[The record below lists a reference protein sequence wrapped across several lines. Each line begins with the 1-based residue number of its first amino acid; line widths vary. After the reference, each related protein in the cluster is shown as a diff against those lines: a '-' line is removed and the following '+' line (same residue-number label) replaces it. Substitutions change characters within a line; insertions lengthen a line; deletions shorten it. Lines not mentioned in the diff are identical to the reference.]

1 MKTRSYSPYED
12 HTDVRLFF
20 SRTKN
25 VVWRLTAT
33 LLGTPRAALIL
44 HDRHDKVLIHGD
56 MTSSRHHHSA
66 AASVMTPSRS
76 STSQSCSVKLR
87 SVTVEPPE

>member
-44 HDRHDKVLIHGD
+44 HDRHDKVLIHVD
-56 MTSSRHHHSA
+56 TTSSL
-66 AASVMTPSRS
+66 
-76 STSQSCSVKLR
+76 SCCICDDTLPLLHISKLLC
-87 SVTVEPPE
+87 

>member
-1 MKTRSYSPYED
+1 MKTRTYSPYED

-44 HDRHDKVLIHGD
+44 HDSDMTSCRKVLIHVD
-56 MTSSRHHHSA
+56 IITTSSL
-66 AASVMTPSRS
+66 
-76 STSQSCSVKLR
+76 SCCICDETLLLLHISKLLC
-87 SVTVEPPE
+87 